1 MQVAVGDV
9 FFPHH
14 GYVAISGVREDRPSS
29 VHSKAPEAKSSSL
42 LTSDEIGICRKQF
55 TEIQA
60 GHKG

>member
-1 MQVAVGDV
+1 MQVAVGDD
-9 FFPHH
+9 FFPHE
-14 GYVAISGVREDRPSS
+14 GYVAISGVKEDRPSS